1 MVDTTAG
8 ANPRIP
14 AWADW
19 SRTYGPRARLGLIV
33 PPSNTTNETEFARF
47 APAGVT
53 VHTMRTPL
61 HLDATAPGFE
71 DAVHAD
77 IDRAVDMLTPA
88 DPSLLIYACTAG
100 SMLIDEAA
108 LCRHM
113 ADRTGTPAI
122 TTTGAILAALRALD
136 IRRLAVATPY
146 VQALNDHE
154 QHYFE
159 ARGFAVTAVEG
170 LGIGETP
177 AEYRYLCRVPADVIA
192 DLAAR
197 AVAAS
202 ACDGLFVSCTDLPV
216 LPLIADLEARF
227 GLPVVTSNQATLW
240 HALRTLGLDDRLD
253 GLGRLLAEH

>member
-1 MVDTTAG
+1 MVDTTAE
-8 ANPRIP
+8 ANPRIL

-19 SRTYGPRARLGLIV
+19 FRIYGARARLGLIV
-33 PPSNTTNETEFARF
+33 PPSNTTNEAEFAQF

-71 DAVHAD
+71 DAVYAD
-77 IDRAVDMLTPA
+77 IDRAVDMLVPA
-88 DPSLLIYACTAG
+88 DPSLLVYACTAG

-113 ADRTGTPAI
+113 TARAARPAI
-122 TTTGAILAALRALD
+122 TTTGAILAALQALG

-154 QHYFE
+154 RHYFDGH
-159 ARGFAVTAVEG
+159 GFTVTAVEG

-177 AEYRYLCRVPADVIA
+177 DEYRYLCRVPADVIA

-197 AVAAS
+197 AVAAD
-202 ACDGLFVSCTDLPV
+202 ACDGLFVSCTDLAV
-216 LPLIADLEARF
+216 LPLIADLETRF

-240 HALRTLGLDDRLD
+240 HALRTLGLDDRID
-253 GLGRLLAEH
+253 SLGRLLAEH